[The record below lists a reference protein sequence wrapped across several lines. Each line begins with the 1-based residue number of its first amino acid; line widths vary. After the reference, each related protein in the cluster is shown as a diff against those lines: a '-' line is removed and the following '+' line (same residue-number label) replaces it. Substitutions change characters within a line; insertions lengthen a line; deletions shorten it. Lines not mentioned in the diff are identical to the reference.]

1 MTYFTGASIDGPLR
15 CIPIPW
21 VIGITASPRDHT
33 LIGVASEVGRTND
46 QTALWSLT
54 IHGNPVYGLFIVDE
68 GRFVPVELAAV

>member
-1 MTYFTGASIDGPLR
+1 MTYFTDASIHGPLR

-21 VIGITASPRDHT
+21 TIGITASPRDHRV
-33 LIGVASEVGRTND
+33 IGVASEVGRTNK

-54 IHGNPVYGLFIVDE
+54 IHGYPVYGLFVVDD